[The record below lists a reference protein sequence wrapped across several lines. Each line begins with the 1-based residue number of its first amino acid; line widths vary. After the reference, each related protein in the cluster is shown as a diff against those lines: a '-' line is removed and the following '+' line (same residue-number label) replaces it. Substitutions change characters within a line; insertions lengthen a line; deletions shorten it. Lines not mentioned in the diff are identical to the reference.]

1 MNENLI
7 LIISNLLTGIST
19 YWMGKRKS
27 NAETD
32 NLILTNLEK
41 SMTIYAELV
50 KNLKQEIHELN
61 TKIQELESKVDSLMA
76 ENKKLKSRYSTG
88 IKESK

>member
-50 KNLKQEIHELN
+50 RNLKQEIHELN